1 MMFIVALL
9 LLLGFGFG
17 SELNMLVDFTLKN
30 NPRLKSYENLKKA
43 FSYRSKYSLS
53 LPNPQIAVALNNIDT
68 EKFFPRKENPMSGFG
83 FYLSQKYVLPVKRER
98 QSRIF
103 DQKVSE
109 VERMKEVYKKDLI
122 RDVKVLYWEFAYSFE
137 MERILRDI
145 RREIESLIDITEEKF
160 RYGKALLSDLIM
172 LKVEMLK
179 VEERIAEARR
189 IREVAL
195 KKIYAL
201 AGGEVPLK
209 GTKLVLQPFPQ
220 DFDPEKNVKVRL
232 TKETV
237 EVLKRE
243 IERAKV
249 DHYPDLFLSAG
260 YVIRPEIPNLLTF
273 RLGATIPVWYE
284 TREKMLV
291 LEKNERIRSKL
302 LELEDIKLR
311 VTGDFRALESTYKIK
326 KEILAT
332 VDREIEE
339 KRKEIEALLIA
350 YRYERTDIREILRAY
365 RILWSLE
372 FDRARLLKELNQTV
386 AKAEALQ

>member
-179 VEERIAEARR
+179 VDERIAEARR

>member
-9 LLLGFGFG
+9 LLLSFGFG

-53 LPNPQIAVALNNIDT
+53 LPNPQVAVALNNIDT

-83 FYLSQKYVLPVKRER
+83 LYLSQKYVLPVKRER

-145 RREIESLIDITEEKF
+145 KREIESLIDITEEKF

-249 DHYPDLFLSAG
+249 EHYPDLFLSAG